1 MTAIMQES
9 ELLNLPLKSR
19 RDILLRIWGV
29 GGLAAHMDHEADPYF
44 VYFERQ
50 CRLARQNDDTDKP
63 VCTDRN
69 IIDIIERLK
78 AGKAREEIRE
88 NLIQNASDSS
98 NCIMDSR
105 IFDSVIDLAVRLW
118 LMVHVEYVRQ
128 GVTFQTAIPWRNG
141 TLSDALNDHFHHEL
155 ILTDQ
160 IKLERA
166 FNAMN
171 LERMAGVNIQWTPN
185 LVDHLRFVEDGK
197 EPVLNIFFHATFLKH
212 NKNK

>member
-1 MTAIMQES
+1 MQES
-9 ELLNLPLKSR
+9 ELLSLPLQSR
-19 RDILLRIWGV
+19 REILIRLWGV
-29 GGLAAHMDHEADPYF
+29 DSLATYVTHEADPYF
-44 VYFERQ
+44 VYFDRQ

-69 IIDIIERLK
+69 IIDIIKHLRT
-78 AGKAREEIRE
+78 GRTREEIRE
-88 NLIQNASDSS
+88 TLFQSASDGS
-98 NCIMDSR
+98 NCIMDSQ
-105 IFDSVIDLAVRLW
+105 IFDIVIDLAARLW
-118 LMVHVEYVRQ
+118 LMVHVEHVRQ
-128 GVTFQTAIPWRNG
+128 GVTFQTAITWRNG
-141 TLSDALNDHFHHEL
+141 TLSDALSGHFHHQL

-160 IKLERA
+160 VKLERV

-197 EPVLNIFFHATFLKH
+197 KPVLNVFFHATFLKH